1 MKGGDSDL
9 RERLRTLRI
18 ERTPEAHAVPAPR
31 TARRPLRS
39 IAAFAGAAAAG
50 AAAVLLF
57 FADRPTAPPTA
68 VAAPAPAAAPSASGS
83 LIASGFI
90 VPRRAAT
97 VGSQI
102 TGQLRSI
109 QVAEG
114 EHVAA
119 GQIVAYLDSSLA
131 DSALAAARAQV
142 RIASAGVAALN
153 VQHGEAL
160 RVVAR
165 GEALKARGFVTVA
178 SLTANQAQAG
188 MLAAQIAEASANV
201 AAARAAADGAS
212 VAVGRHVIRAP
223 FAGIVINKNA
233 EVGEVISPV
242 SAGGGFTRTGVITLV
257 DMSSLGVEV
266 DVNEAYISQVQP
278 GQRAD
283 LNLDAYP
290 GQSFDAVVAAI
301 VPSADRNRATV
312 RVRLDIAALDPRML
326 PQMAAKVTFHRAPSN
341 RETPR

>member
-1 MKGGDSDL
+1 MSGSDGDL

-18 ERTPEAHAVPAPR
+18 ERSPEASATPAPR
-31 TARRPLRS
+31 RARRPMRAL
-39 IAAFAGAAAAG
+39 AALAGAAAAG
-50 AAAVLLF
+50 AAAVLVF
-57 FADRPTAPPTA
+57 TIERP
-68 VAAPAPAAAPSASGS
+68 AAPAAAAAAEAPAAAPIASGS

-109 QVAEG
+109 QVTEG
-114 EHVAA
+114 EHVVA
-119 GQIVAYLDSSLA
+119 GQVVAYLDSSLA

-142 RIASAGVAALN
+142 RIAAAGVAALN

-165 GEALKARGFVTVA
+165 GEALKARGFVTMA
-178 SLTANQAQAG
+178 SLTANRAQAG
-188 MLAAQIAEASANV
+188 TLAAQIAEASANV
-201 AAARAAADGAS
+201 AAARAAADGAA

-223 FAGIVINKNA
+223 FAGVVINKNA
-233 EVGEVISPV
+233 EVGEVISPI

-257 DMSSLGVEV
+257 DMSSLGAEV

-290 GQSFDAVVAAI
+290 GKTFEAVVAAI

-312 RVRLDIAALDPRML
+312 RVRLDIASLDPRML

>member
-1 MKGGDSDL
+1 MKGSDNDL

-18 ERTPEAHAVPAPR
+18 ERAPEAPAVPAPVK
-31 TARRPLRS
+31 ARRPIS
-39 IAAFAGAAAAG
+39 AIAALAAAAAAG
-50 AAAVLLF
+50 AGTVLLVV
-57 FADRPTAPPTA
+57 AERPAAPAAA
-68 VAAPAPAAAPSASGS
+68 VAAPAPAAATTSGS
-83 LIASGFI
+83 LVASGFI

-114 EHVAA
+114 EHVTA

-142 RIASAGVAALN
+142 RIASAGVAGLD
-153 VQHGEAL
+153 VQHAEAL

-178 SLTANQAQAG
+178 SLTANRAQAAT
-188 MLAAQIAEASANV
+188 LEAQIVEASANV
-201 AAARAAADGAS
+201 AVARAAAEGAA
-212 VAVGRHVIRAP
+212 VAVARHVIRAP

-233 EVGEVISPV
+233 EVGEVVSPV

-266 DVNEAYISQVQP
+266 DVNEAYISQVRP

-290 GQSFDAVVAAI
+290 GQRFDAVVAAI

-312 RVRLDIAALDPRML
+312 RVRLDIAPLDPRML
-326 PQMAAKVTFHRAPSN
+326 PQMAAKVTFHRVPSN
-341 RETPR
+341 RETPK

>member
-1 MKGGDSDL
+1 MSDSDL

-18 ERTPEAHAVPAPR
+18 ERTPEVPAVAAPVKP
-31 TARRPLRS
+31 RRPIRAV
-39 IAAFAGAAAAG
+39 AALAGAAALG
-50 AAAVLLF
+50 AAAMMLL
-57 FADRPTAPPTA
+57 APRREA
-68 VAAPAPAAAPSASGS
+68 VPAAPIAAAAPAAAPASAGS

-90 VPRRAAT
+90 VPGRAAT

-131 DSALAAARAQV
+131 DAALAAARAQV
-142 RIASAGVAALN
+142 RIASAGVAGLQ
-153 VQHGEAL
+153 VQYADAL

-178 SLTANQAQAG
+178 SLTANRAQAG
-188 MLAAQIAEASANV
+188 LLAAQITQASANV
-201 AAARAAADGAS
+201 AAARAAADGAA

-223 FAGIVINKNA
+223 FAGVVINKNA

-257 DMSSLGVEV
+257 DMSSLGAEV
-266 DVNEAYISQVQP
+266 DVNEAYISQVKP

-312 RVRLDIAALDPRML
+312 RVRLDIADVDRRIL
-326 PQMAAKVTFHRAPSN
+326 PQMAAKVTFHRIPSN

>member
-1 MKGGDSDL
+1 MKGSDSDL

-18 ERTPEAHAVPAPR
+18 ERTPEAPAVPVAAKARQPIR
-31 TARRPLRS
+31 TV
-39 IAAFAGAAAAG
+39 AALAGAAAAG
-50 AAAVLLF
+50 AAAVLLVI
-57 FADRPTAPPTA
+57 AERPGASA
-68 VAAPAPAAAPSASGS
+68 VAVTAPAPAAAPAASGS
-83 LIASGFI
+83 LVASGFI

-109 QVAEG
+109 QVTEG

-142 RIASAGVAALN
+142 RIASAGVAGLN

-165 GEALKARGFVTVA
+165 AEALKARGFVTVA
-178 SLTANQAQAG
+178 SLTASRAQAG
-188 MLAAQIAEASANV
+188 MLAAQIVEASANV
-201 AAARAAADGAS
+201 AVARAAADGAA

-223 FAGIVINKNA
+223 FAGVVINKNA
-233 EVGEVISPV
+233 EVGEVVSPV

-266 DVNEAYISQVQP
+266 DVNEAYISQVRP

-312 RVRLDIAALDPRML
+312 RVRLDIAPLDPRML

-341 RETPR
+341 RETSK